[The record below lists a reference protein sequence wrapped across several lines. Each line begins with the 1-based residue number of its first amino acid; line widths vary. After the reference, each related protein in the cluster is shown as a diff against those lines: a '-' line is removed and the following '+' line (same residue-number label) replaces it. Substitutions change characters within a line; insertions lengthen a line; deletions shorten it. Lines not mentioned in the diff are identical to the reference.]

1 MKKLLVMLALV
12 LGVNAMAHDCCS
24 AEPKKEEMKNCCCCG
39 EKKDCKC
46 ENMDKMKHDMKD
58 MKLKK

>member
-12 LGVNAMAHDCCS
+12 LGVNAMAYDCCS

-39 EKKDCKC
+39 EKIWTK
-46 ENMDKMKHDMKD
+46 
-58 MKLKK
+58 